1 MYKLRSELSAVFS
14 SYDHDFAFFFLQI
27 TICIAFSCLADFE
40 RDLELV
46 KVYDKFAVRFC
57 LFMAVFVIGWVVV
70 LVVFLVFLF
79 SLTEK
84 DLNLAVSIRVCVEIY
99 SHHFVSVLNFA
110 KALLKAK
117 YG

>member
-1 MYKLRSELSAVFS
+1 MYRLRSELSAVFS
-14 SYDHDFAFFFLQI
+14 IYDHDFAFFFSQI

-40 RDLELV
+40 SDLGLV

-84 DLNLAVSIRVCVEIY
+84 DLNLAVSI
-99 SHHFVSVLNFA
+99 HGFV
-110 KALLKAK
+110 
-117 YG
+117 

>member
-1 MYKLRSELSAVFS
+1 MSCRLFS
-14 SYDHDFAFFFLQI
+14 QAMIMTSLFFSQI

-40 RDLELV
+40 SDLGLV

-84 DLNLAVSIRVCVEIY
+84 DLNLAVSI
-99 SHHFVSVLNFA
+99 HWFV
-110 KALLKAK
+110 
-117 YG
+117 

>member
-1 MYKLRSELSAVFS
+1 MTSL
-14 SYDHDFAFFFLQI
+14 FFFLQI

-40 RDLELV
+40 RELELT
-46 KVYDKFAVRFC
+46 KASDKFSVRFDF
-57 LFMAVFVIGWVVV
+57 FMAVFVIGWVVV

-84 DLNLAVSIRVCVEIY
+84 GLNLAVSIRVCVEIY
-99 SHHFVSVLNFA
+99 SHHFVSVSNFA
-110 KALLKAK
+110 KALLKVK

>member
-1 MYKLRSELSAVFS
+1 MNRRLFFQAMIMTSPFFS
-14 SYDHDFAFFFLQI
+14 QI

-40 RDLELV
+40 RELEWA
-46 KVYDKFAVRFC
+46 KFYDKFAVRYD
-57 LFMAVFVIGWVVV
+57 LFMAVFVIDWVVV

-84 DLNLAVSIRVCVEIY
+84 DLNLTVSIPVCVEIY
-99 SHHFVSVLNFA
+99 SRHFGSVLNFA

>member
-1 MYKLRSELSAVFS
+1 MYRLRRELSAVFS
-14 SYDHDFAFFFLQI
+14 SYDHDFAFFSQI

-40 RDLELV
+40 GELELA
-46 KVYDKFAVRFC
+46 KFYDKFAVRYD

-84 DLNLAVSIRVCVEIY
+84 DLNLAVSIPVCVEIY
-99 SHHFVSVLNFA
+99 SRHFCFR
-110 KALLKAK
+110 LKFRKSAVK
-117 YG
+117 S

>member
-1 MYKLRSELSAVFS
+1 MYRLRSELSAVFS
-14 SYDHDFAFFFLQI
+14 SYDHDFAFFLQI

-40 RDLELV
+40 RELEV
-46 KVYDKFAVRFC
+46 TKASDKFSVRFDF
-57 LFMAVFVIGWVVV
+57 FMAVFVIGWVVV

-110 KALLKAK
+110 KARLKAK

>member
-1 MYKLRSELSAVFS
+1 
-14 SYDHDFAFFFLQI
+14 
-27 TICIAFSCLADFE
+27 
-40 RDLELV
+40 
-46 KVYDKFAVRFC
+46 
-57 LFMAVFVIGWVVV
+57 MAVFVIGWVVV

-84 DLNLAVSIRVCVEIY
+84 DLNLAVSIWVCVEIY

-110 KALLKAK
+110 KARLKAK